1 MCNVLLVIHAQLSTI
16 LTELTPHIKGRYIV
30 DVISICFFFFF
41 TKSRQNDI
49 HLNSVDPLVGRL
61 IAALI
66 FECFTLGWT
75 PIFNYQRADA
85 SIS

>member
-1 MCNVLLVIHAQLSTI
+1 MCNVLVVIHAQLSTL
-16 LTELTPHIKGRYIV
+16 LTELTPHIKGIYIV
-30 DVISICFFFFF
+30 DVIYICFFFF

-49 HLNSVDPLVGRL
+49 HLNSVDPLVGRS

-66 FECFTLGWT
+66 FECVTLGWT
-75 PIFNYQRADA
+75 TILNYQRAYA

>member
-1 MCNVLLVIHAQLSTI
+1 MCNVLLVFHAQLSSL

-30 DVISICFFFFF
+30 DVIYICFFFFK
-41 TKSRQNDI
+41 KSRQNDI
-49 HLNSVDPLVGRL
+49 LLNSVDPLVGRS

-75 PIFNYQRADA
+75 TIFNYQRVYA

>member
-1 MCNVLLVIHAQLSTI
+1 MCNVLLVFHAQLSTL
-16 LTELTPHIKGRYIV
+16 LTELTRHFKGRYIV
-30 DVISICFFFFF
+30 DVTYICFFF

-49 HLNSVDPLVGRL
+49 HLNSVDPLVGRST
-61 IAALI
+61 AALI

-75 PIFNYQRADA
+75 TIFNYQRAYA

>member
-1 MCNVLLVIHAQLSTI
+1 MCNVLLVFHGQLST
-16 LTELTPHIKGRYIV
+16 LRTELTPHFKGRYIV
-30 DVISICFFFFF
+30 DVIYICFFFF

-49 HLNSVDPLVGRL
+49 LLNSVDPLVGRS

-75 PIFNYQRADA
+75 TIFNYQRVYA

>member
-1 MCNVLLVIHAQLSTI
+1 MCNVLLVFHAQLST
-16 LTELTPHIKGRYIV
+16 LPTELTPHFKGRYIV
-30 DVISICFFFFF
+30 DVIYICFFFF

-49 HLNSVDPLVGRL
+49 LLNSVDPLVGGS

-75 PIFNYQRADA
+75 TIFNYQRVYA